1 MPTQNLESSNSPVK
15 TELNQLQLSPVKNS
29 AEYFNTNGIYI
40 DSNKPLYGMSPAQY
54 SEGIRFHN
62 ECFSKLNEL

>member
-1 MPTQNLESSNSPVK
+1 MPTQNLETSNSPVK

-29 AEYFNTNGIYI
+29 PEYFNTNAIYI
-40 DSNKPLYGMSPAQY
+40 DSNKPLYGMSPEQY

-62 ECFSKLNEL
+62 KCFSKLNEL